1 MRPHKEDYPIPNS
14 RNGLFYGFLSGIPVH
29 VIKLSNNWLTR
40 ATGILSHSKM
50 SDIIATRIQLLWREV
65 PTLIFWSLIGSRRN
79 IFCTVLQL
87 VVTPPS
93 DISKMT
99 GLMDLEL
106 SFTSLHDNIPSE
118 FFLIK
123 DLCYLGIFYPRIHG
137 PISAKLEKCTRSNTS
152 PLNCCSLLHGFY
164 DFQGNSPVLV
174 GFTHILILMLKGL
187 TKYLSSCQV
196 YFSCKIPP
204 MSLHDISNPV
214 PPSSYLHDYYTWFIK
229 KN

>member
-1 MRPHKEDYPIPNS
+1 MLKKIYLMHNIRI
-14 RNGLFYGFLSGIPVH
+14 SGNDP
-29 VIKLSNNWLTR
+29 
-40 ATGILSHSKM
+40 SKI
-50 SDIIATRIQLLWREV
+50 DKINV
-65 PTLIFWSLIGSRRN
+65 
-79 IFCTVLQL
+79 
-87 VVTPPS
+87 
-93 DISKMT
+93 
-99 GLMDLEL
+99 LMDLDL

-204 MSLHDISNPV
+204 CQPMIYKLHNLKTNTYMTNIYDS
-214 PPSSYLHDYYTWFIK
+214 
-229 KN
+229 